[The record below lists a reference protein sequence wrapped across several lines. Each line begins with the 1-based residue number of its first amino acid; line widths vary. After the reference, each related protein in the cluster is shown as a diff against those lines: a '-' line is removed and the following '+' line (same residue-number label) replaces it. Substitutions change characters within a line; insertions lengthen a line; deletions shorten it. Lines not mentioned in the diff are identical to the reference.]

1 MEELSPLVAPS
12 VTTAGWA
19 ASFFSSAAGAAVTAN
34 AEAKMTKAVVT
45 EIFISIES
53 EDSWLAIAQ
62 TWVEKV

>member
-45 EIFISIES
+45 EIFILMDLRLIV
-53 EDSWLAIAQ
+53 L
-62 TWVEKV
+62 